1 MSKEKTIY
9 LLVEFS
15 GEEAPFFEAY
25 ESEEDATSALKAI
38 MDEDTIF
45 ADSEDEVDEEG
56 RSYTKCLRFGRV
68 DEFEHHVYI
77 KPVELHDA
85 L

>member
-25 ESEEDATSALKAI
+25 ESKEDATSALKAI
-38 MDEDTIF
+38 MD
-45 ADSEDEVDEEG
+45 EDEVDEEG
-56 RSYTKCLRFGRV
+56 RSYTKCLRVGRV

>member
-25 ESEEDATSALKAI
+25 ESKEDATSALKAI

-45 ADSEDEVDEEG
+45 
-56 RSYTKCLRFGRV
+56 F
-68 DEFEHHVYI
+68 FF
-77 KPVELHDA
+77 
-85 L
+85 